1 MRRRAAAVGVKG
13 RLNDLGRGRVMAAG
27 AEAWLAGG
35 DGERDGDLDSASSS
49 SSDRSSSGSRAG
61 GRPRGGLTSLRCSGA
76 EVGRRCGE
84 SERARLES
92 CSSLSSAKKW

>member
-1 MRRRAAAVGVKG
+1 
-13 RLNDLGRGRVMAAG
+13 MAAG